1 MFAKKLK
8 DKAKMKNIW
17 IFVIVILVI
26 VISIMMLFSFKVRET
41 EVVLVTTFGRATRTE
56 TEPGLKFF
64 KWPRPINVVHKFDS
78 RYQLYESR
86 QEETNTK
93 GGEPIIVTSYVVW
106 KVGDPLKFLNAV
118 QDKTG
123 AENNIKGLL
132 RNTQNSVI
140 GRHYFSEFINSDPEK
155 IKFTEIEEEMKQAI
169 AEHALNEY
177 GIDIKLVGIKQLGVD
192 KEVTKDVF
200 KRMEADRERK
210 TNKILADGKAEAD
223 KIRAEADAMKAILE
237 AIAEAEAK
245 AIRGAGDAEAAKYYE
260 MLEEDP
266 ELAMFLRNVEALKK
280 ILEEKSTIILGADT
294 EPVKLLRGIPD
305 IKPKQE

>member
-1 MFAKKLK
+1 
-8 DKAKMKNIW
+8 MKNIW

-140 GRHYFSEFINSDPEK
+140 GRHYFSEFVNSDPQK
-155 IKFTEIEEEMKQAI
+155 IKFAEIEEEMRQAI
-169 AEHALNEY
+169 DEHALNEY

-245 AIRGAGDAEAAKYYE
+245 DIRGAGDAEAAKYYE

-266 ELAMFLRNVEALKK
+266 ELAMFLRDVEALKK

>member
-1 MFAKKLK
+1 
-8 DKAKMKNIW
+8 MKNIW
-17 IFVIVILVI
+17 IFIIVILVI
-26 VISIMMLFSFKVRET
+26 VISVLMLFSFQVRET
-41 EVVLVTTFGRATRTE
+41 EVVLVTTFGKATRTE

-64 KWPRPINVVHKFDS
+64 KWPRPINVVHRFDS
-78 RYQLYESR
+78 RYQLYESQ

-140 GRHYFSEFINSDPEK
+140 GRHYFSEFINSDPDK
-155 IKFTEIEEEMKQAI
+155 IKFTKIEEEMRQAI

-245 AIRGAGDAEAAKYYE
+245 AIRGAGDAEAARYYE

-266 ELAMFLRNVEALKK
+266 ELAMFLRDIDALKK

-305 IKPKQE
+305 IKPKQQ

>member
-1 MFAKKLK
+1 
-8 DKAKMKNIW
+8 MKNIW

-140 GRHYFSEFINSDPEK
+140 GRHYFSEFVNSDPEK
-155 IKFTEIEEEMKQAI
+155 IKFTEIEKEMRQAI

-266 ELAMFLRNVEALKK
+266 ELAMFLRDVEALKK

>member
-1 MFAKKLK
+1 
-8 DKAKMKNIW
+8 MKNIW
-17 IFVIVILVI
+17 IFIIVILVI
-26 VISIMMLFSFKVRET
+26 VISVMMLFSFQVRET
-41 EVVLVTTFGRATRTE
+41 EVVLVTTFGKATRTE

-64 KWPRPINVVHKFDS
+64 KWPRPINVVHRFDS
-78 RYQLYESR
+78 RYQLYESQ

-140 GRHYFSEFINSDPEK
+140 GRHYFSEFINSDPDK
-155 IKFTEIEEEMKQAI
+155 IKFTKIEEEMRQAI

-245 AIRGAGDAEAAKYYE
+245 AIRGAGDAEAARYYE

-266 ELAMFLRNVEALKK
+266 ELAMFLRDIDALKK

-305 IKPKQE
+305 IKPKQQ

>member
-1 MFAKKLK
+1 
-8 DKAKMKNIW
+8 MKNIW

-64 KWPRPINVVHKFDS
+64 KWPQPINVVHKFDS

-140 GRHYFSEFINSDPEK
+140 GRHYFSEFVNSDPEK
-155 IKFTEIEEEMKQAI
+155 IKFTEIEKEMRQAI

-266 ELAMFLRNVEALKK
+266 ELAMFLRDVEALKK

>member
-1 MFAKKLK
+1 
-8 DKAKMKNIW
+8 MKNIW
-17 IFVIVILVI
+17 IFIIVILVI
-26 VISIMMLFSFKVRET
+26 VISIMLLFSFQVRET
-41 EVVLVTTFGRATRTE
+41 EVALVTTFGRATRTE

-78 RYQLYESR
+78 RYHLYESQ

-123 AENNIKGLL
+123 AENRIKGLL
-132 RNTQNSVI
+132 RDTQNSVI
-140 GRHYFSEFINSDPEK
+140 GKHYFSEFVNSDPAK
-155 IKFTEIEEEMKQAI
+155 IKFTEIEQEMKDAI
-169 AEHALNEY
+169 ADHAFNEY
-177 GIDIKLVGIKQLGVD
+177 GIDVKLIGIKQLGVD

-200 KRMEADRERK
+200 ERMKADRQRK
-210 TNKILADGKAEAD
+210 VNKIIADGKAEAD
-223 KIRAEADAMKAILE
+223 KIIAEANAMKAILE
-237 AIAEAEAK
+237 AIAKAEAQD
-245 AIRGAGDAEAAKYYE
+245 IRGAGDAEAAKHYE
-260 MLEEDP
+260 KLEEDP
-266 ELAMFLRNVEALKK
+266 DLAIFLRDIDALKK

-305 IKPKQE
+305 IEPKEE